1 MHARSA
7 ILQIPSDRIDEA
19 VRELEALLPDYRAR
33 SGYKGF
39 TTLTDRA
46 SGTLLGISFW
56 ATEGDRSG
64 SEDLG
69 QRARDAIREV
79 AGAEAAPVRQEWE
92 VALDDMP

>member
-19 VRELEALLPDYRAR
+19 VRALEALLPDYRTQ

-39 TTLTDRA
+39 TTLTNRED
-46 SGTLLGISFW
+46 GTLLGISFW
-56 ATEGDRSG
+56 ASEADRAG

-69 QRARDAIREV
+69 QRARDAIREL
-79 AGAEAAPVRQEWE
+79 AGAEAPVRQEWE
-92 VALDDMP
+92 VAFDDMP